1 MYGNALLPS
10 EEPDLIMPHV
20 DVALRATELSLGYGR
35 RTVLER
41 VSLEVRW
48 GEFWFCLGPNG
59 EGKTTLLRA
68 ILGDL
73 HPRAGQLWLHPE
85 RARRERIGFVPQ
97 RCDFNPTL
105 PTTVREFVTLGMVG
119 LRLSRREQ
127 PRRLQWAL
135 TRVGLQHMTTQS
147 YWALS
152 GGQRQRALV
161 ARALVRQ
168 PQLLLLDEPTN
179 GLDLPTAHALLQLL
193 VDLNQH
199 ERLTIL
205 FVTHDVALAA
215 RYATHVVLVR
225 AGSAVVGPVQ
235 EVFTPSHLARVYGIG
250 VDVARDASGAITVH
264 VAFPGEQ
271 P

>member
-1 MYGNALLPS
+1 
-10 EEPDLIMPHV
+10 MPHA
-20 DVALRATELSLGYGR
+20 DVALRTTELSLAYGR

-41 VSLEVRW
+41 VSLEIRW

-68 ILGDL
+68 LLGEL
-73 HPRAGQLWLHPE
+73 PPRAGQLWLHPE
-85 RARRERIGFVPQ
+85 RARRECIGFVPQ

-105 PTTVREFVTLGMVG
+105 PTTVREFVALGMVG
-119 LRLSRREQ
+119 LRLARHERPS
-127 PRRLQWAL
+127 RLQWAL
-135 TRVGLQHMTTQS
+135 ARVGLQQMALRS

-179 GLDLPTAHALLQLL
+179 GLDLPAAHTLLQLL

-199 ERLTIL
+199 EHLTLL
-205 FVTHDVALAA
+205 FVTHDIALAA
-215 RYATHVVLVR
+215 RYATHVMLLR

-235 EVFTPSHLARVYGIG
+235 EVLTPSHLAQVYGIG
-250 VDVARDASGAITVH
+250 VDVARAASGAIAVH
-264 VAFPGEQ
+264 VTPPGEQ